1 MVHVF
6 HLGVNVFLFILSEI
20 WLANFGK
27 TLTYNN
33 NDSILFQKPRVSWV
47 VALIC
52 PMPGCSLLKLLV
64 LGICVLRLLQPAPCK
79 MILLCCM
86 SLGEL
91 PTTSLFVIAVR
102 GEDRKHRCLLWP
114 GTVPLA
120 PRPMG
125 QSPSQERL
133 ASRGGEVKSTSWKGI
148 CKVTLE
154 CTWRWGRKGW
164 KMPLQHTRMS
174 TCWKCPQ
181 FCLWNMFVFNDCFC
195 DSSKIGNLNHNSARS
210 SDFHLYFVNQYF
222 FSLSAPFSFPSWSLL
237 SLSVLSVG
245 EYLLFVCNKVL
256 KPGLLIGW
264 RAKIGEPHV
273 FS

>member
-1 MVHVF
+1 MLVSVSSAFSFHLLPPSDFLHVVHGPRF

-91 PTTSLFVIAVR
+91 PQA
-102 GEDRKHRCLLWP
+102 CL
-114 GTVPLA
+114 
-120 PRPMG
+120 
-125 QSPSQERL
+125 
-133 ASRGGEVKSTSWKGI
+133 
-148 CKVTLE
+148 
-154 CTWRWGRKGW
+154 
-164 KMPLQHTRMS
+164 
-174 TCWKCPQ
+174 
-181 FCLWNMFVFNDCFC
+181 
-195 DSSKIGNLNHNSARS
+195 
-210 SDFHLYFVNQYF
+210 
-222 FSLSAPFSFPSWSLL
+222 
-237 SLSVLSVG
+237 
-245 EYLLFVCNKVL
+245 
-256 KPGLLIGW
+256 
-264 RAKIGEPHV
+264 
-273 FS
+273 